1 MAAEEE
7 EYESHFVEN
16 PFIRIRERTQQ
27 RNLDGKTRL
36 GAKQLIAGAKASAD
50 DDQFM
55 AEEDAEK
62 EDIVL
67 VKESGKFIIN
77 DLELALKSN
86 KLTGKRGRVQ
96 IAKDHEESDAG
107 SSVGDN
113 ASD

>member
-1 MAAEEE
+1 
-7 EYESHFVEN
+7 
-16 PFIRIRERTQQ
+16 
-27 RNLDGKTRL
+27 
-36 GAKQLIAGAKASAD
+36 
-50 DDQFM
+50 M

-77 DLELALKSN
+77 DLELALKFN
-86 KLTGKRGRVQ
+86 KLTGKRSRVK
-96 IAKDHEESDAG
+96 IAKDYEESDVG